1 MSKMHFLSQLYRK
14 VRCKYQQATYLY
26 QYQNVLP
33 IERIWKFER
42 RSRDY
47 CRMYKDVSKDIADG
61 IINQRDISYAGL
73 ELMQKV
79 YKVHRDIGVI
89 ERLYLKSPVKV

>member
-1 MSKMHFLSQLYRK
+1 
-14 VRCKYQQATYLY
+14 
-26 QYQNVLP
+26 
-33 IERIWKFER
+33 
-42 RSRDY
+42 
-47 CRMYKDVSKDIADG
+47 MYKDVAKDIADG
-61 IINQRDISYAGL
+61 VINQKDILYAGL